1 MNTDYS
7 QSVVAIG
14 HLARKLQKVSASSS
28 NADESYK
35 VATEI
40 MFECSQIRE
49 SLRPPPKTIVDY
61 IKRVL

>member
-14 HLARKLQKVSASSS
+14 SLARKLQKVAATH
-28 NADESYK
+28 NNVDEIYK

-40 MFECSQIRE
+40 MFECSQIRQT
-49 SLRPPPKTIVDY
+49 LRPEPKTIVDY